1 MRSLP
6 LNQRIVEARWP
17 VVKSVSDQA
26 AGLRRLLGQSGF
38 QVITVMSGQQ
48 GAGKTAATANLAV
61 ALARSGRDVLI
72 IDQSPHGRGAS
83 AALGL
88 TPRLD
93 VTDVIEGRCTLDA
106 LILTGTDNV
115 QVLPIGGGFNRLGR
129 LSERDQEW
137 LAQSFNRLQCGV
149 DVVLVDMEE
158 ATDPD
163 ALPLGLAAS
172 EIMVVLPPGNA
183 AITQAYT
190 LVKRLAQNFGKRQF
204 RLLLNRMESPEQA
217 QAVAHNFAHTA
228 EQYLNVSVDYL
239 GYIPLDERLSRANR
253 LRTSVVDAFPV
264 AQSTSQFRKL
274 AEGLLHWPQPSS
286 LGNVGGFMQRVIQ
299 GGRLVEACR
308 RG

>member
-1 MRSLP
+1 MDKF
-6 LNQRIVEARWP
+6 VG
-17 VVKSVSDQA
+17 DQA
-26 AGLRRLLGQSGF
+26 AGLRRLLGQTGF

-48 GAGKTAATANLAV
+48 GAGKTAATVNLAV

-72 IDQSPHGRGAS
+72 IDQDRHGRGAC

-88 TPRLD
+88 TPRFEVSD
-93 VTDVIEGRCTLDA
+93 VLEGRCTLEA
-106 LILTGTDNV
+106 LILNGPDNV

-137 LAQSFNRLQCGV
+137 LAQSFNSLQCGV

-183 AITQAYT
+183 AITQGYT
-190 LVKRLAQNFGKRQF
+190 LVKRLVHNFGKRRF
-204 RLLLNRMESPEQA
+204 RLLLNRMTSPEEA
-217 QAVAHNFAHTA
+217 QAVAHNFAYTA
-228 EQYLNVSVDYL
+228 ERYLGVSIDYL
-239 GYIPLDERLSRANR
+239 GYIPMDERLTRAGDM
-253 LRTSVVDAFPV
+253 RTSVVEAFPV

-274 AEGLLHWPQPSS
+274 ADGLLRWPQPSS
-286 LGNVGGFMQRVIQ
+286 LGSVGGFMQRVIQ
-299 GGRLVEACR
+299 GGRLVESYR

>member
-1 MRSLP
+1 
-6 LNQRIVEARWP
+6 
-17 VVKSVSDQA
+17 
-26 AGLRRLLGQSGF
+26 
-38 QVITVMSGQQ
+38 MSGQR

-72 IDQSPHGRGAS
+72 IDQSPQGRGAS

-106 LILTGTDNV
+106 LILTGPDNV
-115 QVLPIGGGFNRLGR
+115 QVLPIGGGFTRLGR

-158 ATDPD
+158 VTDPD

-183 AITQAYT
+183 SITQAYT

-217 QAVAHNFAHTA
+217 HAVAHNFAHTA

-253 LRTSVVDAFPV
+253 LRTSVVEAFPV

-274 AEGLLHWPQPSS
+274 AEGLLHWPQPTS

-299 GGRLVEACR
+299 GGNLVEACR

>member
-1 MRSLP
+1 MK
-6 LNQRIVEARWP
+6 ARWP
-17 VVKSVSDQA
+17 LDKFVSDQA
-26 AGLRRLLGQSGF
+26 AGLRRLLGQTGF

-72 IDQSPHGRGAS
+72 IDQDQHGQGAC

-88 TPRLD
+88 TPRFD
-93 VTDVIEGRCTLDA
+93 VADALQGRCTLDA
-106 LILTGTDNV
+106 LILNGPDNV

-149 DVVLVDMEE
+149 DVVLVDMED

-172 EIMVVLPPGNA
+172 EIMVVLPPGST

-204 RLLLNRMESPEQA
+204 RLLLNRMESPDQA
-217 QAVAHNFAHTA
+217 QAVAHNFADTA
-228 EQYLNVSVDYL
+228 ERYLGVSVDYL
-239 GYIPLDERLSRANR
+239 GYIPLDERLARAGH
-253 LRTSVVDAFPV
+253 LHTSVVDAFPV

-274 AEGLLHWPQPSS
+274 ADGLLRWPQPPS
-286 LGNVGGFMQRVIQ
+286 LGSVGGFMQRVIQ
-299 GGRLVEACR
+299 GGRLVEAYR

>member
-1 MRSLP
+1 VKARCP
-6 LNQRIVEARWP
+6 LD
-17 VVKSVSDQA
+17 KFVSDQA
-26 AGLRRLLGQSGF
+26 AGLRRLLGQPGF

-72 IDQSPHGRGAS
+72 VDQDRHGRGAC

-88 TPRLD
+88 TPRYD
-93 VTDVIEGRCTLDA
+93 VADVLEGRCTLDA
-106 LILTGTDNV
+106 LLLNGPDNV

-137 LAQSFNRLQCGV
+137 LAQSFNSLQCGV

-172 EIMVVLPPGNA
+172 EIMVVLPPGST

-190 LVKRLAQNFGKRQF
+190 LVKRLAHNFGKRQF
-204 RLLLNRMESPEQA
+204 RLLLNRIESPEQA

-228 EQYLNVSVDYL
+228 ERYLGVSVDYL
-239 GYIPLDERLSRANR
+239 GYIPLDERLTRAGHMH
-253 LRTSVVDAFPV
+253 TSVVDAFPV

-274 AEGLLHWPQPSS
+274 ADGLLRWPQPPT
-286 LGNVGGFMQRVIQ
+286 LGSVGGFMQRVIQ
-299 GGRLVEACR
+299 GSSLVDACR

>member
-1 MRSLP
+1 MD
-6 LNQRIVEARWP
+6 
-17 VVKSVSDQA
+17 KFVSDQA
-26 AGLRRLLGQSGF
+26 AGLRRLLGQTGF

-72 IDQSPHGRGAS
+72 VDQAHNGRGAT

-88 TPRLD
+88 TPRYD
-93 VTDVIEGRCTLDA
+93 VADVLAGRCPLEA
-106 LILTGTDNV
+106 LLLAGPDNV
-115 QVLPIGGGFNRLGR
+115 QVLPLGGDFNKLGR
-129 LSERDQEW
+129 LSERDQAW
-137 LAQSFNRLQCGV
+137 LAEAFNRLQCGV

-172 EIMVVLPPGNA
+172 EIMVVLPPGTA

-190 LVKRLAQNFGKRQF
+190 LVKRLAQNFGKRRF
-204 RLLLNRMESPEQA
+204 RLLLNRMTSTEQA
-217 QAVAHNFAHTA
+217 QAVARNFARTA
-228 EQYLNVSVDYL
+228 EQYLGVAVDYL
-239 GYIPLDERLSRANR
+239 GYIPLDERLSRAGH

-274 AEGLLHWPQPSS
+274 ADGLLRWPQPPS
-286 LGNVGGFMQRVIQ
+286 LGSVGSVGGFMQRVIQ

>member
-1 MRSLP
+1 
-6 LNQRIVEARWP
+6 
-17 VVKSVSDQA
+17 
-26 AGLRRLLGQSGF
+26 
-38 QVITVMSGQQ
+38 MSGQQ

-72 IDQSPHGRGAS
+72 IDQDRHGRGAA

-88 TPRLD
+88 TPRFD
-93 VTDVIEGRCTLDA
+93 VADVLEGRCTLDA
-106 LILTGTDNV
+106 LMLNGPDNV
-115 QVLPIGGGFNRLGR
+115 QVLPIGGGFSRLGR

-183 AITQAYT
+183 AITQGYT
-190 LVKRLAQNFGKRQF
+190 LVKRLVHNFGKRQF
-204 RLLLNRMESPEQA
+204 RLLLNRMPSPEEA
-217 QAVAHNFAHTA
+217 QAVADNFSYTA
-228 EQYLNVSVDYL
+228 ERYLGVSVDYL
-239 GYIPLDERLSRANR
+239 GYIPLDERLTRAGHM
-253 LRTSVVDAFPV
+253 RTSVVDAFPV

-274 AEGLLHWPQPSS
+274 AAGLLRWPQPPS
-286 LGNVGGFMQRVIQ
+286 LGSVGGFMQRVIQ
-299 GGRLVEACR
+299 GGRLVEAYR

>member
-1 MRSLP
+1 MK
-6 LNQRIVEARWP
+6 VRWL
-17 VVKSVSDQA
+17 VDKFVSDQA
-26 AGLRRLLGQSGF
+26 AGLRQLLGQSGF
-38 QVITVMSGQQ
+38 QVITVMSGQK

-72 IDQSPHGRGAS
+72 IDQDQHGHGA
-83 AALGL
+83 AHALGL
-88 TPRLD
+88 TPRYD
-93 VTDVIEGRCTLDA
+93 VSDVIEGRCTLES
-106 LILTGTDNV
+106 LILNGPDNV

-149 DVVLVDMEE
+149 DMVLVDMEE

-172 EIMVVLPPGNA
+172 EIMVVLPPGNT

-190 LVKRLAQNFGKRQF
+190 LVKRLAHNFGKRQF

-217 QAVAHNFAHTA
+217 QAAAHNFVQTA
-228 EQYLNVSVDYL
+228 ERYLSVSVDYL
-239 GYIPLDERLSRANR
+239 GYIPLDERLTRAGH

-264 AQSTSQFRKL
+264 AVSTSQFRKL
-274 AEGLLHWPQPSS
+274 ADGLLRWPQAPS
-286 LGNVGGFMQRVIQ
+286 LGSVGGFMQRVIQ
-299 GGRLVEACR
+299 GSHLVDACR

>member
-1 MRSLP
+1 MDKF
-6 LNQRIVEARWP
+6 VG
-17 VVKSVSDQA
+17 DQA
-26 AGLRRLLGQSGF
+26 AGLRRLLGQTGF

-72 IDQSPHGRGAS
+72 IDQDQHGRGAS
-83 AALGL
+83 SALGL
-88 TPRLD
+88 TPRYDMAD
-93 VTDVIEGRCTLDA
+93 VLAGRCTLDA
-106 LILTGTDNV
+106 LILTGPDNV

-172 EIMVVLPPGNA
+172 EIMVVLPPGST

-204 RLLLNRMESPEQA
+204 RLLLNRMESPDQA
-217 QAVAHNFAHTA
+217 QAVARNFARTA
-228 EQYLNVSVDYL
+228 EQYLGVSVDYL
-239 GYIPLDERLSRANR
+239 GYIPLDERLNRANR
-253 LRTSVVDAFPV
+253 LHTSVVDAFPV

-274 AEGLLHWPQPSS
+274 ADGLLRWPQPSS
-286 LGNVGGFMQRVIQ
+286 LGSVGGFMQRVIQ
-299 GGRLVEACR
+299 GGRLVEAYR
-308 RG
+308 R

>member
-1 MRSLP
+1 MD
-6 LNQRIVEARWP
+6 
-17 VVKSVSDQA
+17 KFVSDQA
-26 AGLRRLLGQSGF
+26 AGLRRLLGQTGF
-38 QVITVMSGQQ
+38 QVITVMSGQK

-72 IDQSPHGRGAS
+72 VDQDRNGHGAA

-88 TPRLD
+88 TPRYDLAD
-93 VTDVIEGRCTLDA
+93 VLAGRCTLDA
-106 LILTGTDNV
+106 LILTGPDNV
-115 QVLPIGGGFNRLGR
+115 QVLPLGGDFNRLGR
-129 LSERDQEW
+129 MSERDQAW
-137 LAQSFNRLQCGV
+137 LAQSFNQLQCGV

-172 EIMVVLPPGNA
+172 EIMVVLPPGST

-190 LVKRLAQNFGKRQF
+190 LVKRLAHNFGKRQF
-204 RLLLNRMESPEQA
+204 RLLLNRVESPEQA

-228 EQYLNVSVDYL
+228 EQYLGVSVDYL
-239 GYIPLDERLSRANR
+239 GYIPVDERLSRANR

-274 AEGLLHWPQPSS
+274 ADGLLRWPQPSS
-286 LGNVGGFMQRVIQ
+286 LGSVGGFMQRVIQ
-299 GGRLVEACR
+299 GGRLVEAYR
-308 RG
+308 R

>member
-1 MRSLP
+1 MKARCP
-6 LNQRIVEARWP
+6 LD
-17 VVKSVSDQA
+17 KFVSDQA
-26 AGLRRLLGQSGF
+26 AGLRRLLGQTGF

-61 ALARSGRDVLI
+61 ALARAGRDVLI
-72 IDQSPHGRGAS
+72 IDQDQHGRGVS

-88 TPRLD
+88 TPRYDL
-93 VTDVIEGRCTLDA
+93 TDVLAGRCTLDA
-106 LILTGTDNV
+106 LMLNGPDNV
-115 QVLPIGGGFNRLGR
+115 QVLPIGGGFDRLGR

-137 LAQSFNRLQCGV
+137 LAESFNRLQCGV
-149 DVVLVDMEE
+149 DIVLVDMEE

-172 EIMVVLPPGNA
+172 EIMVVLPPGGT

-190 LVKRLAQNFGKRQF
+190 LVKRLAHNFGKRQF

-217 QAVAHNFAHTA
+217 QAMAHNFADTA
-228 EQYLNVSVDYL
+228 ERYLGVSVDYV
-239 GYIPLDERLSRANR
+239 GYIPRDERLTRAGH
-253 LRTSVVDAFPV
+253 LHTSVVDAFPV

-274 AEGLLHWPQPSS
+274 ADGLLRWPQPPS
-286 LGNVGGFMQRVIQ
+286 LDSVGGFMQRVIQ
-299 GGRLVEACR
+299 GSSQVDACR

>member
-1 MRSLP
+1 MDKF
-6 LNQRIVEARWP
+6 VG
-17 VVKSVSDQA
+17 DQA
-26 AGLRRLLGQSGF
+26 AGLRRLLGQTGF

-72 IDQSPHGRGAS
+72 IDQDQHGRGAS
-83 AALGL
+83 SALGL
-88 TPRLD
+88 TPRYDMAD
-93 VTDVIEGRCTLDA
+93 VLAGRCTLDA
-106 LILTGTDNV
+106 LILNGPDNV

-172 EIMVVLPPGNA
+172 EIMVVLPPGST

-204 RLLLNRMESPEQA
+204 RLLLNRMESPDQA
-217 QAVAHNFAHTA
+217 QAVARNFSRTA
-228 EQYLNVSVDYL
+228 EQYLGVSVDYL
-239 GYIPLDERLSRANR
+239 GYIPLDERLNRANR
-253 LRTSVVDAFPV
+253 LHTSVVDAFPV

-274 AEGLLHWPQPSS
+274 ADGLLRWPQPSS
-286 LGNVGGFMQRVIQ
+286 LGSVGGFMQRVIQ
-299 GGRLVEACR
+299 GGRLVEAYR
-308 RG
+308 R

>member
-1 MRSLP
+1 LD
-6 LNQRIVEARWP
+6 
-17 VVKSVSDQA
+17 KFVSDQA
-26 AGLRRLLGQSGF
+26 AGLRRLLGQTGF

-72 IDQSPHGRGAS
+72 IDQNQHGRGAS

-88 TPRLD
+88 TPRYE
-93 VTDVIEGRCTLDA
+93 VTDVLEGRCTLDA
-106 LILTGTDNV
+106 LILNGPDNV
-115 QVLPIGGGFNRLGR
+115 QVLPLGGGFNRLGR

-172 EIMVVLPPGNA
+172 EIMVVLPPGST
-183 AITQAYT
+183 AITQGYT
-190 LVKRLAQNFGKRQF
+190 LVKRLAHNFGKRQF
-204 RLLLNRMESPEQA
+204 RLLLNRMPSPEEA
-217 QAVAHNFAHTA
+217 QAVADNFSYTA
-228 EQYLNVSVDYL
+228 ERYLGVSVDYV
-239 GYIPLDERLSRANR
+239 GYIPLDERLTRASHMH
-253 LRTSVVDAFPV
+253 TSVVDAFPV
-264 AQSTSQFRKL
+264 AQSTSHFRKL
-274 AEGLLHWPQPSS
+274 ADGLLRWPQPPT
-286 LGNVGGFMQRVIQ
+286 LGSVGGFMQRVIQ
-299 GGRLVEACR
+299 GSTLVDACR

>member
-1 MRSLP
+1 MDKF
-6 LNQRIVEARWP
+6 A
-17 VVKSVSDQA
+17 SDQA
-26 AGLRRLLGQSGF
+26 AGLRRLLGQTGF

-61 ALARSGRDVLI
+61 ALGRSGRDVLI
-72 IDQSPHGRGAS
+72 IDQDQHGRGTC

-88 TPRLD
+88 TPRFD
-93 VTDVIEGRCTLDA
+93 VSDVIEGRCTLDA
-106 LILTGTDNV
+106 LMLNGPDNV

-129 LSERDQEW
+129 LSEQDQEW

-172 EIMVVLPPGNA
+172 EIMVVLPPGST
-183 AITQAYT
+183 AITQGYT
-190 LVKRLAQNFGKRQF
+190 LVKRLAHNFGKRQF

-217 QAVAHNFAHTA
+217 QAVAHNFSQTA
-228 EQYLNVSVDYL
+228 ERYLGVSVDYL
-239 GYIPLDERLSRANR
+239 GYIPLDDRLTRAGH
-253 LRTSVVDAFPV
+253 LHTSVVDAFPV

-274 AEGLLHWPQPSS
+274 ADGLLRWPSPPS
-286 LGNVGGFMQRVIQ
+286 LGSVGGFMQRVIQ
-299 GGRLVEACR
+299 GGRLVEAYR

>member
-1 MRSLP
+1 MK
-6 LNQRIVEARWP
+6 VRWP
-17 VVKSVSDQA
+17 LDKFVSDQA
-26 AGLRRLLGQSGF
+26 AGLRRLLGQTGF

-72 IDQSPHGRGAS
+72 VDQDRNGRGAC

-88 TPRLD
+88 TPRYD
-93 VTDVIEGRCTLDA
+93 VADVLAGRCTLDA
-106 LILTGTDNV
+106 LILTGPDNV
-115 QVLPIGGGFNRLGR
+115 QVLPIGGGFSRLGK

-172 EIMVVLPPGNA
+172 EIMVVLPPGNS

-190 LVKRLAQNFGKRQF
+190 LVKRLAHNFGKRQF
-204 RLLLNRMESPEQA
+204 RLLLNRIESPEQA
-217 QAVAHNFAHTA
+217 QAVARNFSRTA
-228 EQYLNVSVDYL
+228 EQYLGVSVDYL
-239 GYIPLDERLSRANR
+239 GYIPLDERLTRAGH

-274 AEGLLHWPQPSS
+274 AEGLLRWPQPAS
-286 LGNVGGFMQRVIQ
+286 LGSVGGFIQRVIQ
-299 GGRLVEACR
+299 GGHLVEACR

>member
-1 MRSLP
+1 MDRF
-6 LNQRIVEARWP
+6 
-17 VVKSVSDQA
+17 VSDQA
-26 AGLRRLLGQSGF
+26 AGLRRLLGQAGF
-38 QVITVMSGQQ
+38 QVITVMSGRK

-72 IDQSPHGRGAS
+72 IDQDKHGRGAA

-88 TPRLD
+88 TPRFD
-93 VTDVIEGRCTLDA
+93 VSDVIEGRCA
-106 LILTGTDNV
+106 LEALLLNGPDNV
-115 QVLPIGGGFNRLGR
+115 QVLPIGGSFNHLGR

-137 LAQSFNRLQCGV
+137 LARSFNQLQCGV

-183 AITQAYT
+183 AITEGYT
-190 LVKRLAQNFGKRQF
+190 LVKRLAHNFGKRQF

-217 QAVAHNFAHTA
+217 QAVAHNFTHTA
-228 EQYLNVSVDYL
+228 ERYLGVSVDYL
-239 GYIPLDERLSRANR
+239 GYIALDERLTRAGH

-274 AEGLLHWPQPSS
+274 ADGLLRWPQPPS
-286 LGNVGGFMQRVIQ
+286 LGSVGGFMQRVIE
-299 GGRLVEACR
+299 GSRLVDACR

>member
-1 MRSLP
+1 M
-6 LNQRIVEARWP
+6 
-17 VVKSVSDQA
+17 VKSVSDQA
-26 AGLRRLLGQSGF
+26 AGLRRLLGQTGF

-72 IDQSPHGRGAS
+72 IDQSPQGRGAS

-88 TPRLD
+88 APRLD
-93 VTDVIEGRCTLDA
+93 VADVIEGRCALDA
-106 LILTGTDNV
+106 LILTGADNV

-129 LSERDQEW
+129 LSARDQEW
-137 LAQSFNRLQCGV
+137 LAQRFNRLQCGV
-149 DVVLVDMEE
+149 DVVLVDMED

-172 EIMVVLPPGNA
+172 EIMVVLPPGSA

-204 RLLLNRMESPEQA
+204 RLLLNRMESSEQA
-217 QAVAHNFAHTA
+217 QAVARNFAHTA

-264 AQSTSQFRKL
+264 AQSASQFHKL
-274 AEGLLHWPQPSS
+274 AEGLLHWPHPSS

-299 GGRLVEACR
+299 SGQLVAACR

>member
-1 MRSLP
+1 
-6 LNQRIVEARWP
+6 VKARWP
-17 VVKSVSDQA
+17 LDKFVGDQA
-26 AGLRRLLGQSGF
+26 AGLRRLLGQTGF

-72 IDQSPHGRGAS
+72 VDQDRHGRGFS
-83 AALGL
+83 
-88 TPRLD
+88 
-93 VTDVIEGRCTLDA
+93 
-106 LILTGTDNV
+106 
-115 QVLPIGGGFNRLGR
+115 RLGR
-129 LSERDQEW
+129 LSERDQER
-137 LAQSFNRLQCGV
+137 LAQNFNRLQCGV

-204 RLLLNRMESPEQA
+204 RLLLNRMETPEQA
-217 QAVAHNFAHTA
+217 QAVGQNFTYTA
-228 EQYLNVSVDYL
+228 ERYLGVTVDYL
-239 GYIPLDERLSRANR
+239 GYIPLDERLTRAGSM
-253 LRTSVVDAFPV
+253 RTSVVDAFPV

-274 AEGLLHWPQPSS
+274 ADGLLRWPQASS
-286 LGNVGGFMQRVIQ
+286 LGSVGGFMQRVIQ
-299 GGRLVEACR
+299 GGRLMEAYR

>member
-1 MRSLP
+1 MDKF
-6 LNQRIVEARWP
+6 VG
-17 VVKSVSDQA
+17 DQA
-26 AGLRRLLGQSGF
+26 AGLRRLLGQTGF

-48 GAGKTAATANLAV
+48 GAGKTAATVNLAV

-72 IDQSPHGRGAS
+72 IDQDRHGRGAC

-88 TPRLD
+88 TPRFD
-93 VTDVIEGRCTLDA
+93 VSDVLEGRCTLES
-106 LILTGTDNV
+106 LILNGPDNV

-137 LAQSFNRLQCGV
+137 LAQSFNSLQCGV

-183 AITQAYT
+183 AITQGYT
-190 LVKRLAQNFGKRQF
+190 LVKRLVHNFGKRRF
-204 RLLLNRMESPEQA
+204 RLLLNRMTSPEEA
-217 QAVAHNFAHTA
+217 QAVAHNFAYTA
-228 EQYLNVSVDYL
+228 ERYLGVSIDYL
-239 GYIPLDERLSRANR
+239 GYIPMDERLTRAGDM
-253 LRTSVVDAFPV
+253 RTSVVEAFPV

-274 AEGLLHWPQPSS
+274 ADGLLRWPQPSS
-286 LGNVGGFMQRVIQ
+286 LGSVGGFMQRVIQ
-299 GGRLVEACR
+299 GGRLVEAYR